1 MKKAEIIKNG
11 NVNLK
16 TVKSGKKV
24 NKEID
29 WVKTERAF
37 TEHCNRYY
45 DKNGYYPKIWYCFE
59 WFKKRLSK

>member
-16 TVKSGKKV
+16 TVKLDKKV

-29 WVKTERAF
+29 WDEVFKDYREWISEYTSVDN
-37 TEHCNRYY
+37 CLPLPNQ
-45 DKNGYYPKIWYCFE
+45 CFKWIE
-59 WFKKRLSK
+59 ERLS

>member
-16 TVKSGKKV
+16 TVKLDKKV

-29 WVKTERAF
+29 WDEIHNEYWRWVGEESVRI
-37 TEHCNRYY
+37 
-45 DKNGYYPKIWYCFE
+45 NGLPLPNECFL
-59 WFKKRLSK
+59 WLQKRLS